1 MYNRIK
7 KREIKRDAGRIAH
20 YIANYYLQ
28 ILYLFTNISN
38 IRFLYV
44 TRKYIISSDIC
55 V

>member
-7 KREIKRDAGRIAH
+7 KREIKRDAGRTVY

-28 ILYLFTNISN
+28 TSYTFLQIS